1 MLDSCKE
8 FNSQSIHMSTTAPK
22 KAALRIAAL
31 AGDGIGPEIMR
42 EAIKVLKA
50 VQRKFELALE
60 ITEAPMG
67 WAAID
72 KEGRAL
78 PDSTLAL
85 CKKSDAILFGA
96 VGLYY
101 RDPEI
106 AKEKRPERAMLRL
119 RKQFGLF
126 ANLRPITLYPELA
139 QASPLKAEILGGGI
153 DILVVREATGGL
165 YNAYPKK
172 TEAVMEFRAEGSHGK
187 EVLRAVDTM
196 ALTATEIERIAH
208 VAFRA
213 AWLRR
218 KKVTS
223 IDKANILETSI
234 LWRQVV
240 REISHEYPQVIL
252 ENVLVDTA
260 AMQLVLRP
268 SQFDVVLCDSAFG
281 DILCDEAGALVG
293 SLGMLPSAYIGY
305 PRNGQT
311 YGLYGPAGGTAP
323 DIAGKN
329 LANPISLILA
339 AALMLRYSFGLE
351 EASQALETAVGKV
364 ISAGFRTG
372 DIFSPGVANV
382 RKVSTLQM
390 GDAIAEAIL

>member
-1 MLDSCKE
+1 
-8 FNSQSIHMSTTAPK
+8 MSTTASK
-22 KAALRIAAL
+22 KAAPRIAAL

-50 VQRKFELALE
+50 VEKKFGLAIE
-60 ITEAPMG
+60 TTEAPIG

-101 RDPEI
+101 RDPEV
-106 AKEKRPERAMLRL
+106 AKEKRPERALLRL
-119 RKQFGLF
+119 RRQFGLF
-126 ANLRPITLYPELA
+126 ANLRPVTLYPELA
-139 QASPLKAEILGGGI
+139 QASPLKPEMLTGGI
-153 DILVVREATGGL
+153 DMLMVREATGGL
-165 YNAYPKK
+165 YNAFPKK
-172 TEAVMEFRAEGSHGK
+172 TEAVMEFRAEGNRGK
-187 EVLRAVDTM
+187 EVMRAVDTM

-213 AWLRR
+213 AWLRK

-240 REISHEYPQVIL
+240 REVSHEYPQVIV

-268 SQFDVVLCDSAFG
+268 SQFDVVLCESTFG
-281 DILCDEAGALVG
+281 DILGDEAAALVG
-293 SLGMLPSAYIGY
+293 SLGMMPSAYLGY
-305 PRNGQT
+305 PHNGRT

-329 LANPISLILA
+329 LANPIALILA
-339 AALMLRYSFGLE
+339 AAMMLRYSFGLE
-351 EASQALETAVGKV
+351 EVSHAIENAVSKV
-364 ISAGFRTG
+364 ISAGYRTSE
-372 DIFSPGVANV
+372 ISSPGTANL
-382 RKVSTLQM
+382 RKVSTSEM
-390 GDAIAEAIL
+390 GDAVAQAIV